1 MKRFKSK
8 KRIDLSFFKYL
19 FFLILMVLFL
29 KFILCIKLIDID
41 ALSLLKYSNSY
52 NGVNVS
58 DLIMNFASKVLMFD
72 INKPDTILSSS
83 MYSKPNVYKEYH
95 YVFNEISNEP
105 LVYIYN
111 THDTE
116 EYSDS
121 YGVYDASFYL
131 KDKLLELGIDSIVED
146 NRTSVIRDNNGWNY
160 NMSYRASRINLLRVK
175 EENPSIKLFIDLHRD
190 SVSRASTIFNDGTKD
205 YARVLFVVGAEH
217 ENYLDNLLY
226 TEAFNDSIDLKLR
239 GLSKG
244 VLEKSGAG
252 VNGIYNQDV
261 GYNVVLL
268 EVGGHENSFFEV
280 KNTLDVIA
288 SVIKERVYE

>member
-1 MKRFKSK
+1 MKRFRPK
-8 KRIDLSFFKYL
+8 KHINLSFFKYL
-19 FFLILMVLFL
+19 VLIILLFFVL
-29 KFILCIKLIDID
+29 KFILCIKLIDFD
-41 ALSLLKYSNSY
+41 VLSLLKCSNSY
-52 NGVNVS
+52 SSIDVS
-58 DLIMNFASKVLMFD
+58 DVVMDVSSNILMFD

-83 MYSKPNVYKEYH
+83 MYLKPNVYKEYH
-95 YVFNEISNEP
+95 YVFNEISEP

-121 YGVYDASFYL
+121 YSVYDASFYL
-131 KDKLLELGIDSIVED
+131 KDKLLELGINSIVED
-146 NRTSVIRDNNGWNY
+146 NRASVIRNNNGWNY

-175 EENPSIKLFIDLHRD
+175 EENPSIQIFIDLHRD
-190 SVSRASTIFNDGTKD
+190 SVSRASTIFNDGIKD
-205 YARVLFVVGAEH
+205 YARVLFVVGTEH
-217 ENYLDNLLY
+217 ENFLDNSLY
-226 TEAFNDSIDLKLR
+226 TEAFNDSIDLKLH

-244 VLEKSGAG
+244 ILEKSGVG

-268 EVGGHENSFFEV
+268 EVGGHENSSYEV

-288 SVIKERVYE
+288 SVIKERLDE

>member
-1 MKRFKSK
+1 MKRFRP
-8 KRIDLSFFKYL
+8 KRHVNLSFFKYL
-19 FFLILMVLFL
+19 ILFLLLFFIL
-29 KFILCIKLIDID
+29 KFILCIKFIDFD
-41 ALSLLKYSNSY
+41 VLSLLKCSNSY
-52 NGVNVS
+52 SSINVS
-58 DLIMNFASKVLMFD
+58 DVVMNVSSNILMFD

-95 YVFNEISNEP
+95 YVFNEISEP

-121 YGVYDASFYL
+121 YSVYDASFYL
-131 KDKLLELGIDSIVED
+131 KDKLLELGINSIVED
-146 NRTSVIRDNNGWNY
+146 NRTSVIRNNNGWNY
-160 NMSYRASRINLLRVK
+160 NMSYKASRINLLRVK
-175 EENPSIKLFIDLHRD
+175 EENPSIQIFIDLHRD
-190 SVSRASTIFNDGTKD
+190 SVSRASTVFSDGTKD
-205 YARVLFVVGAEH
+205 YARVLFVVGTEH
-217 ENYLDNLLY
+217 ENFLDNSLY
-226 TEAFNDSIDLKLR
+226 TEAFNSSIDLKLN

-244 VLEKSGAG
+244 ILEKSGPG

-268 EVGGHENSFFEV
+268 EVGGHENSFSEV

-288 SVIKERVYE
+288 SVIKERLDE